1 MNTQTGGTPYGVTHF
16 AKADGSAPI
25 SADEKK
31 LALAQGK
38 RLAEIAIK
46 LAK

>member
-25 SADEKK
+25 SSEEKNLAFAQGQRLAQIALK
-31 LALAQGK
+31 LA
-38 RLAEIAIK
+38 
-46 LAK
+46 

>member
-25 SADEKK
+25 SSDEKK
-31 LALAQGK
+31 LAIAQGK
-38 RLAEIAIK
+38 RLAEMAKK
-46 LAK
+46 LSA

>member
-1 MNTQTGGTPYGVTHF
+1 VTHF